1 MNLNLTCPAIVVF
14 DIDGVIRDVSG
25 SYRRALA
32 DTVEEF
38 TQGGYRP
45 TPEEIDILKRE
56 GRWNN
61 DWEASQELTLRY
73 FESQGRNRTQIK
85 LDYETLVYFF
95 QSRYRGPDPENP
107 DHWTGYIAQE
117 PILATQNYF
126 GGLTQAGIAWGFFS
140 GATRGSAAFILQRRI
155 GLTSPV
161 LIAMEDAPGKPDP
174 TGLFSVV
181 EMLSTRDAI
190 PRSVPVIY
198 VGDTVADMQTAI
210 AAQEQRCDRTWL
222 AVGVLPPHVR
232 QRGLDYA
239 TDYSQALRVAGGIA
253 VLDEVEQLTPELI
266 QELVAKAAF

>member
-1 MNLNLTCPAIVVF
+1 MNSSLNCPAIVVF

-38 TQGGYRP
+38 TQRAYRP
-45 TPEEIDILKRE
+45 TPEDIDLLKRE
-56 GRWNN
+56 GSWNN

-73 FESQGRNRTQIK
+73 FESQGHVRTEVK
-85 LDYETLVYFF
+85 LDYEALVYFF

-107 DHWTGYIAQE
+107 DHWIGYIAQE
-117 PILATQNYF
+117 PILATQTYF
-126 GGLTQAGIAWGFFS
+126 DNLTQAGIAWGFFS

-155 GLTSPV
+155 GLVAPV

-174 TGLFSVV
+174 TGLFAVV
-181 EMLSTRDAI
+181 DILSNREAI
-190 PRSVPVIY
+190 SPSAPVLY

-210 AAQEQRCDRTWL
+210 AAQKQQGDRAWL

-239 TDYSQALRVAGGIA
+239 ADYSQSLRAAGGKV
-253 VLDEVEQLTPELI
+253 VLDEVQQLTPEQIQHLI
-266 QELVAKAAF
+266 LG

>member
-1 MNLNLTCPAIVVF
+1 MNSNLNCPAIVVF

-45 TPEEIDILKRE
+45 TPEEIDLLKRE

-73 FESQGRNRTQIK
+73 FEGQGFSRADIK
-85 LDYETLVYFF
+85 LDYEALVYFF

-117 PILATQNYF
+117 PILATQDYF
-126 GGLTQAGIAWGFFS
+126 NSLSKAGIAWGFFS

-155 GLTSPV
+155 GLTDPV

-181 EMLSTRDAI
+181 KTLSSRDAI
-190 PRSVPVIY
+190 SEAVPVLY

-210 AAQEQRCDRTWL
+210 AAQQQQCDRNWL

-232 QRGLDYA
+232 QRDLAYAADYG
-239 TDYSQALRVAGGIA
+239 QALQVAGGIA
-253 VLDEVEQLTPELI
+253 VLNEVEQLTPDRI
-266 QELVAKAAF
+266 QQLVSA